1 MSALATE
8 AAGSWAPM
16 VPRPARI
23 TKVVHETADTFTLH
37 LEPPKGRF
45 EFAPGQFNMLYVFGV
60 GEVPISISGDPDAPE
75 VLVHTIRAVGAVTR
89 ALAALGP
96 GDVVGVRG
104 PYGNRWPVGEAVR
117 RDLVVVAGGIG
128 LAPLRPV
135 IYQALTHRGDFDR
148 VYVLYGTR
156 TPADILFE
164 AELGAWRA
172 RFDFE
177 VELTVDRGIGGW
189 SGRTGVVTTLIER
202 ADFAPESAVAMVCGP
217 EVMMRFAARELA
229 QSGVEEDRIFV
240 SLERK
245 MKCGIGQCGNC
256 QLGPELLCRDGPIY
270 TYARARGLL
279 AVREL

>member
-1 MSALATE
+1 MSAALDVTR
-8 AAGSWAPM
+8 APM

-23 TKVVHETADTFTLH
+23 ARVERETADTFTLH
-37 LEPPKGRF
+37 LEPPDGKLAF
-45 EFAPGQFNMLYVFGV
+45 MPGQFNMLYVFGV
-60 GEVPISISGDPDAPE
+60 GEVPISISGDPEAPE

-89 ALAALGP
+89 ALQALSV

-104 PYGNRWPVGEAVR
+104 PYGNHWPVAEGVR

-135 IYQALTHRGDFDR
+135 VLHALAHRGDFDR
-148 VYVLYGTR
+148 VYLLYGTR

-164 AELGAWRA
+164 AELRAWRA

-177 VELTVDRGIGGW
+177 VEVTVDRGVAGW

-202 ADFAPESAVAMVCGP
+202 ADYAPESAVAMVCGP

-229 QSGVEEDRIFV
+229 QSGVEADRIYV

-270 TYARARGLL
+270 PYTQARRLL

>member
-1 MSALATE
+1 MSAAVDIGL
-8 AAGSWAPM
+8 APM
-16 VPRPARI
+16 LPRPARI
-23 TKVVHETADTFTLH
+23 TRVVKETADTFTLH
-37 LEPPKGRF
+37 LEPPDGKLAF
-45 EFAPGQFNMLYVFGV
+45 MPGQFNMLYVFGV

-75 VLVHTIRAVGAVTR
+75 VLVHTIRAVGAVTK
-89 ALAALGP
+89 ALMALVP

-104 PYGNRWPVGEAVR
+104 PYGNAWPVGEGMR

-135 IYQALTHRGDFDR
+135 IYHALSHRADFDR

-156 TPADILFE
+156 TPSDILFE
-164 AELGAWRA
+164 EELRSWRA
-172 RFDFE
+172 RFDME
-177 VELTVDRGIGGW
+177 VELTVDRGLAGW

-229 QSGVEEDRIFV
+229 QNGVEEERIFV

-245 MKCGIGQCGNC
+245 MKCGVGLCGNC

-270 TYARARGLL
+270 PYSRARRLF